1 MASQI
6 SPGVVIK
13 ERDLTAGTVVN
24 SSAVTAAVVS
34 TFQKGPINEVI
45 TISSQRELIETFG
58 SPGDSN
64 ADDFFVAS
72 EFLNYGGRL
81 SVVRAKTGAVNAGAA
96 AIIENGTDY
105 SSRIKGS
112 NPAWKFA
119 AKTAGSHGNALDVV
133 VADRGADQYITFSS
147 VPAGMVA
154 GTNLTFSSGKTAE
167 VLSWNSSDY
176 TAAVI
181 LDDPSTLLT
190 TTDTLDTPDTGV
202 ATTLAVT
209 TGGTGYKSATGLS
222 TTGGNGSGL
231 SVNITVS
238 TGTVNALG
246 GITAGGSGYAAT
258 GTGAATTSTGSGTGL
273 TVDFTATGGVVDS
286 VAINTARDANYAE
299 GDVITISGAG
309 ANATFTI
316 PSGGVTGPITGV
328 VNAGGG
334 TLYQANDVVTVTQSG
349 GATGT
354 LTIGAVQD
362 TSIAITEAYD
372 WWTNTNIDGQESAA
386 GSGETRLSA
395 IGPRPGTSAY
405 AADKGV
411 YYDEVH
417 IAVVD

>member
-119 AKTAGSHGNALDVV
+119 AKTAGTHGNALDVV

-154 GTNLTFSSGKTAE
+154 GTNLTFSNGKTAE
-167 VLSWNSSDY
+167 VLSWDSSSY

-181 LDDPSTLLT
+181 LDDPQLC
-190 TTDTLDTPDTGV
+190 
-202 ATTLAVT
+202 
-209 TGGTGYKSATGLS
+209 
-222 TTGGNGSGL
+222 
-231 SVNITVS
+231 
-238 TGTVNALG
+238 
-246 GITAGGSGYAAT
+246 
-258 GTGAATTSTGSGTGL
+258 
-273 TVDFTATGGVVDS
+273 
-286 VAINTARDANYAE
+286 
-299 GDVITISGAG
+299 
-309 ANATFTI
+309 
-316 PSGGVTGPITGV
+316 
-328 VNAGGG
+328 
-334 TLYQANDVVTVTQSG
+334 
-349 GATGT
+349 
-354 LTIGAVQD
+354 
-362 TSIAITEAYD
+362 
-372 WWTNTNIDGQESAA
+372 
-386 GSGETRLSA
+386 
-395 IGPRPGTSAY
+395 
-405 AADKGV
+405 
-411 YYDEVH
+411 
-417 IAVVD
+417 